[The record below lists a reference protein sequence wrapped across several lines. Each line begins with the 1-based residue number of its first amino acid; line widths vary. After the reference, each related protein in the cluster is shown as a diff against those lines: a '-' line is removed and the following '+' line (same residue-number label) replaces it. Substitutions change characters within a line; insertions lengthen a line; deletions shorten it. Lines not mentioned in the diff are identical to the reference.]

1 MRNLFRESRNRV
13 NRTSIT
19 FDITAFMM
27 TNREMITRLE
37 EGVLLTLTSA
47 DLYDVDEKIIILGE
61 VTLKNIGYR
70 SEMSRDSNE

>member
-1 MRNLFRESRNRV
+1 M
-13 NRTSIT
+13 SIT

-27 TNREMITRLE
+27 TNREIITRLE

-61 VTLKNIGYR
+61 VTLKNTGYR
-70 SEMSRDSNE
+70 SEISRDSNE

>member
-1 MRNLFRESRNRV
+1 MTL
-13 NRTSIT
+13 
-19 FDITAFMM
+19 DITVFMM
-27 TNREMITRLE
+27 INSEMITRLK

>member
-1 MRNLFRESRNRV
+1 MTL
-13 NRTSIT
+13 
-19 FDITAFMM
+19 DITVFMM
-27 TNREMITRLE
+27 INREMITRLK

-47 DLYDVDEKIIILGE
+47 DLYDVIEKIIILGE

>member
-1 MRNLFRESRNRV
+1 
-13 NRTSIT
+13 
-19 FDITAFMM
+19 MM

-47 DLYDVDEKIIILGE
+47 DLYDVIEKIIILGE

>member
-47 DLYDVDEKIIILGE
+47 DLYDVIEKIIILGE

>member
-1 MRNLFRESRNRV
+1 
-13 NRTSIT
+13 
-19 FDITAFMM
+19 MM
-27 TNREMITRLE
+27 TNREMITRLK

-47 DLYDVDEKIIILGE
+47 DLYDVIEKIIILGE

>member
-1 MRNLFRESRNRV
+1 MTL
-13 NRTSIT
+13 
-19 FDITAFMM
+19 DITVFMM
-27 TNREMITRLE
+27 TNSEMITRLK

-47 DLYDVDEKIIILGE
+47 DLYDVIEKIIILGE

>member
-1 MRNLFRESRNRV
+1 MTL
-13 NRTSIT
+13 
-19 FDITAFMM
+19 DITVFMM
-27 TNREMITRLE
+27 INSEMITRLK

-47 DLYDVDEKIIILGE
+47 DLYDVIEKIIILGE